1 MTTSLTAA
9 YRAAL
14 PAETDSLA
22 ELMRTADPATPIP
35 ACPGWSLA
43 NLMTHVG
50 RGHRW
55 AAAMITDRA
64 TERIDF
70 RAVPDGAMPKEPDAA
85 AQWLS
90 DSARL
95 VLDAVDRTG
104 GDVEIWTPFGPPR
117 PAEWWIRRRL
127 HEATVHRADA
137 LLALGREVTLSP
149 ELAADA
155 ISEWLGLLETALVGS
170 PVPVLPDG
178 ATLHLH
184 ATDPGLDA
192 AGEWTVRGAG
202 TGIEW
207 DHGHAKGAVAL
218 RGTAVTLL
226 LVILRRIPTD
236 DPGLEIY
243 GDTAVFDRWLDTTPF

>member
-1 MTTSLTAA
+1 VTTSLTAA

-70 RAVPDGAMPKEPDAA
+70 RAV
-85 AQWLS
+85 
-90 DSARL
+90 
-95 VLDAVDRTG
+95 
-104 GDVEIWTPFGPPR
+104 
-117 PAEWWIRRRL
+117 
-127 HEATVHRADA
+127 
-137 LLALGREVTLSP
+137 
-149 ELAADA
+149 ADA

-207 DHGHAKGAVAL
+207 DHGHAKGSVAL
-218 RGTAVTLL
+218 RGTAVALL